1 MKNTLTTILG
11 AALLLAWLACFYATS
26 AVRAVLGLA
35 PTEAQG
41 DEA

>member
-11 AALLLAWLACFYATS
+11 AALLLAWLTYFYTVS

-35 PTEAQG
+35 PTETQG